1 MLGCASSLARGTGGA
16 VGKKVYRVT
25 PRLPCIY
32 TQYCSSIQLK
42 PPRRSL
48 GHGRRSCRSQ
58 HTHKIQITSKT
69 TKLFFLGCW
78 TKVSPR
84 LVHLPAVW
92 RVLGNFSKHRLG
104 KCSNRSPP
112 PSNFLCPVSVNS
124 SLVIPILWLGD

>member
-1 MLGCASSLARGTGGA
+1 MSHHIKLTYVDLKIPLKVQGEHLQVCHIIVQVVSLNHLDDHWVM
-16 VGKKVYRVT
+16 VGEAAG
-25 PRLPCIY
+25 PN
-32 TQYCSSIQLK
+32 
-42 PPRRSL
+42 
-48 GHGRRSCRSQ
+48 
-58 HTHKIQITSKT
+58 THKIQITSKT